1 MYLFLEST
9 QQELNR
15 KQQIHFLYN
24 TFELPNN
31 ANIARCYV
39 EVANRNEYLDIHFKL
54 STDLSRVYRSVL
66 SYVYANNDFQGGR
79 LLNRSN
85 LKTLFPFVYFD
96 LTKQKLENKDRVTKL
111 AFRYELTANPDP
123 DYNIY
128 ALVLHEKEAEIE
140 QQDGKLLLR
149 A

>member
-1 MYLFLEST
+1 M
-9 QQELNR
+9 
-15 KQQIHFLYN
+15 
-24 TFELPNN
+24 
-31 ANIARCYV
+31 
-39 EVANRNEYLDIHFKL
+39 
-54 STDLSRVYRSVL
+54 
-66 SYVYANNDFQGGR
+66 
-79 LLNRSN
+79 
-85 LKTLFPFVYFD
+85 KTLFPFVYFD